1 MSEKAKQSSALMDK
15 FFECELAPS
24 FIGICVAPFVASA
37 SPVLGTALALGATAL
52 GCIELKDTIRK
63 WLDPNRE
70 KIQKLFEN
78 VKFCNSKGE
87 YPKLLKSYKNEY
99 YYFDLPDAM
108 DKRDIMKL
116 KGLLTTS
123 LECDDIRFQI
133 NEKPYFMR
141 VIHDKQY
148 GPYSDELFRR
158 VTAPNGEG
166 EYIKIN
172 KVDTTKKIYSWGSYK
187 TYQKQCLA
195 FARWLE
201 QSHPE
206 IKSINKA
213 KPSSLKGQYIK
224 SLVVASTMGPGVK
237 LNVTK
242 Y

>member
-52 GCIELKDTIRK
+52 GYMELKDTIRK
-63 WLDPNRE
+63 SLDPNRE

-141 VIHDKQY
+141 VIHDKQ
-148 GPYSDELFRR
+148 
-158 VTAPNGEG
+158 
-166 EYIKIN
+166 
-172 KVDTTKKIYSWGSYK
+172 
-187 TYQKQCLA
+187 
-195 FARWLE
+195 
-201 QSHPE
+201 
-206 IKSINKA
+206 
-213 KPSSLKGQYIK
+213 
-224 SLVVASTMGPGVK
+224 
-237 LNVTK
+237 
-242 Y
+242 